1 MKMVFLLQHSYELNG
16 VEDSKII
23 GIYSSKEIAESIVIK
38 YKELPGF
45 KDYPNEFFIDS
56 YEVDTNNW
64 KEGFISATHLEDE
77 HTSE

>member
-1 MKMVFLLQHSYELNG
+1 MEMVFLLQHSYELNG

-45 KDYPNEFFIDS
+45 KDYPNEFFIDG
-56 YEVDTNNW
+56 YELDKNNW
-64 KEGFISATHLEDE
+64 NEGFISSIVLEDE
-77 HTSE
+77 HNS